1 MWDDINKKQNED
13 DMIQLLFYSRNL
25 YNKSTRIAVLKII
38 VIVINIILSLIQKD
52 TVYLSSAFF
61 SAFTILEIYE
71 NFCVKNAAKARNI
84 FDNIL
89 FGFKQSDYEEEI
101 KEKAYSLCKRHKK
114 EYEIQKENL
123 GTDNP
128 PGLRNWYS
136 EKKGNGKN
144 EIVFKCQIEN
154 TEWDKKITIIDLK
167 IFMAVLIA
175 VAVLVIF
182 KHYNK
187 ELSELISVI
196 LVGIELVYEIIKR
209 FKLYS
214 VHNKIISIRECL
226 INQYSKDKIKKDDL
240 IFLQSSIE
248 KRREMD
254 LVPLNFIHKK
264 ITNYMHDLINKVNK

>member
-25 YNKSTRIAVLKII
+25 YNKSTRISVLKII

-52 TVYLSSAFF
+52 TVYLSAAFF

-71 NFCVKNAAKARNI
+71 NFCVKNAAKARNL

-89 FGFKQSDYEEEI
+89 FGFKQSDYEGEI

-114 EYEIQKENL
+114 EYEIQKVNL

-128 PGLRNWYS
+128 PGLRDWYS
-136 EKKGNGKN
+136 KKKGNDKN
-144 EIVFKCQIEN
+144 EIIFKCQIEN
-154 TEWDKKITIIDLK
+154 TKWDKKITKIDLL
-167 IFMAVLIA
+167 IFSLVLII
-175 VAVLVIF
+175 VAILVSI
-182 KHYNK
+182 KYYNK
-187 ELSELISVI
+187 ELCELISVI
-196 LVGIELVYEIIKR
+196 LSGIELVYEIIKR
-209 FKLYS
+209 FRLYS
-214 VHNKIISIRECL
+214 IYNNIISNRECL
-226 INQYSKDKIKKDDL
+226 INQFSKNKIKKDNL
-240 IFLQSSIE
+240 EFLQSLIE

-264 ITNYMHDLINKVNK
+264 ITNYMHDLINKINK

>member
-182 KHYNK
+182 KYYNK